1 MNETDLF
8 IVGGGPAGLVAAIAA
23 RRSGFSV
30 TLADAARPPIDKACG
45 EGIMPDGLAALA
57 EFGITIPLEKASVF
71 RGIRFLDSENSVDA
85 QFVGGCGLG
94 VRRPVL
100 HELLV
105 DHALRSGVRMHWG
118 TRVTGLREN
127 RVQLD
132 GREIRCRW
140 VVGADGMT
148 SRIRA
153 WAGLEKSSRVNHRFG
168 FRQHFPI
175 KPWSDFVE
183 VHWTNRGQLY
193 VTPVSEEEICVALVT
208 HDRGHRLKEAI
219 TNCSTIP
226 SSLREAIASTR
237 EQGALSASR
246 SLKSV
251 VRGPVA
257 LIGEASGSVDSVT
270 GEGMSIAFRQALALE
285 RALREDDLS
294 IYQTAHRKLMRLP
307 RAMAEL
313 MLLMDRRQGVRMRAL
328 HALAGKPE
336 LFGRM
341 LAVHSGKASPMS
353 LGIRAT
359 TSLGW
364 HMLTA

>member
-23 RRSGFSV
+23 CRNGFSV

-57 EFGITIPLEKASVF
+57 ELGIAVPLEKASVF
-71 RGIRFLDSENSVDA
+71 RGIRFLDPENSVEA
-85 QFVGGCGLG
+85 QFVGQCGLG
-94 VRRPVL
+94 VRRTVL
-100 HELLV
+100 HDLLV
-105 DHALRSGVRMHWG
+105 AHAVRTGVRMLWG
-118 TRVTGLREN
+118 TRVTGLVNN

-132 GREIRCRW
+132 YGEIRCRW
-140 VVGADGMT
+140 VIGADGMT

-153 WAGLEKSSRVNHRFG
+153 WANLEKSSRDIHRFG

-175 KPWSDFVE
+175 KPWSEFVE

-193 VTPVSEEEICVALVT
+193 ITPVSKEEICVALVT

-219 TNCSTIP
+219 AHCSTIP
-226 SSLREAIASTR
+226 SSLREAVASTR

-246 SLKSV
+246 SLRSV

-285 RALREDDLS
+285 RALCEDDLS
-294 IYQTAHRKLMRLP
+294 IYQTAHRKLMRIP
-307 RAMAEL
+307 KAMAEL
-313 MLLMDRRQGVRMRAL
+313 MLLMDRRHGVRRRAL
-328 HALAGKPE
+328 HALARKPD
-336 LFGRM
+336 LFGGM
-341 LAVHSGKASPMS
+341 LAVHTGNASP
-353 LGIRAT
+353 LVFGIRAT